1 MVKKVGQIM
10 GTATNIPAGTAL
22 SDQMYKICTL
32 LSTGFVENHAGHRT
46 ATPLKPLSGAG
57 FGAMPQA
64 PGGRIE

>member
-32 LSTGFVENHAGHRT
+32 LSTGFVENHAADQAAAPR
-46 ATPLKPLSGAG
+46 KPLSGAG
-57 FGAMPQA
+57 FRAMPQA
-64 PGGRIE
+64 PGERAE